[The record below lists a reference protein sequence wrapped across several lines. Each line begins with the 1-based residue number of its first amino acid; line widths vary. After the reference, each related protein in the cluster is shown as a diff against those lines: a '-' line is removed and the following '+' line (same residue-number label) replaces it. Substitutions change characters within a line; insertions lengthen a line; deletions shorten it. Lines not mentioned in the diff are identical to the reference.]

1 LAQTGAPYARVPGIR
16 VYGMLCLKSTTKKRR
31 AKMLAGFGLTAANP
45 EEEEEEEAFNEI
57 EEGALT
63 LPSFPTEWETFAD
76 SLSDFVS

>member
-1 LAQTGAPYARVPGIR
+1 MAQTGAPYARVPGIR

-31 AKMLAGFGLTAANP
+31 AKMLSGFGLTAANP
-45 EEEEEEEAFNEI
+45 EEEEEAFNEI

-76 SLSDFVS
+76 SLSDFIS

>member
-31 AKMLAGFGLTAANP
+31 AKMLSGFGLTAANP
-45 EEEEEEEAFNEI
+45 EEEEEAFNEI

-76 SLSDFVS
+76 SLSDFIS